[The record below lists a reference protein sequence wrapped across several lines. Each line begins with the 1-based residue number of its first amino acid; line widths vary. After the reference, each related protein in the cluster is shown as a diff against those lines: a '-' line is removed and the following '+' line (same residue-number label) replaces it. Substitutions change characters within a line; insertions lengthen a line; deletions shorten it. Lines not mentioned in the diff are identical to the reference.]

1 MRLSPPFLFA
11 IDVGTSS
18 LKGVIFDRDGKM
30 LGMAAQN
37 YTFSSPQPEWAE
49 ADPHTWWQSLLSV
62 SKQLKEIVQGF
73 DQINV
78 VALTG
83 QMHTAVL
90 LDEDREVIPPTI
102 LWLDRRAISETAELQ
117 RQFCLPP
124 YHLNSTYTL
133 PKLLWLSRNQPGI
146 TTKTRS
152 LLFAKDFLRYR
163 LTGKLL
169 TDFTEAGGAALL
181 DWNTMSWAK
190 DRLAYAGFS
199 TAILPPLCQPTDDA
213 GKLLLEMAEA
223 LGISPATRVLIGAGD
238 VLALVT
244 GAPAAIGRLFCSLGS
259 SSMVFYPLIEGQ
271 AFSDPQ
277 ERIYV
282 YPLLPYPLLGGVSST
297 SGAAIQWA
305 YKTLYGGSFAF
316 ADAIQEALKAPPGAD
331 NLVFLP
337 FLSGERSP
345 FWSDSIRG
353 MLYGLSLTHQRAH
366 ILRAVMEGV
375 AFGLRYLVD
384 IFRETGVPLQ
394 EVALSGGGAAIP
406 GLAQIIADVCH
417 LPVLVYSGQETVT
430 RGLYA
435 YACQALDNTP
445 FDLALAKTFSPPR
458 LIAPD
463 KQQTH
468 KYNNLYEQYC
478 RLAGFISKEFIVRE
492 TKQTHLTTIKSKY
505 IHPMDA
511 KELL

>member
-1 MRLSPPFLFA
+1 MRLSLPFLFA

-18 LKGVIFDRDGKM
+18 LKGVIFDQEGKV
-30 LGMAAQN
+30 LGMATQSYAF
-37 YTFSSPQPEWAE
+37 TSPQPEWAE
-49 ADPHTWWQSLLSV
+49 ADPHTWWQSLLAV
-62 SKQLKEIVQGF
+62 SKQLKQTVQGL

-78 VALTG
+78 IALTG

-90 LDEDREVIPPTI
+90 LDENGEVIPPTI

-117 RQFCLPP
+117 HQFCLPP

-133 PKLLWLSRNQPGI
+133 PKLLWLSRNHPDI
-146 TTKTRS
+146 VARTHS

-181 DWNTMSWAK
+181 DWNTMRWAK
-190 DRLAYAGFS
+190 DRLAYTGFS
-199 TAILPPLCQPTDDA
+199 AAILPPLCYPTDDA
-213 GKLLLEMAEA
+213 GKLLPEMAKA
-223 LGISPATRVLIGAGD
+223 LGISPSTRVLVGAGD

-271 AFSDPQ
+271 VFSDPK
-277 ERIYV
+277 ERIYI

-305 YKTLYGGSFAF
+305 YKTLYDETFAF
-316 ADAIQEALKAPPGAD
+316 ADAIKEALQTPPGAD

-353 MLYGLSLTHQRAH
+353 TLHGLSLTHQRAH

-375 AFGLRYLVD
+375 AFGLRYLID

-394 EVALSGGGAAIP
+394 EIALSGGGATIP
-406 GLAQIIADVCH
+406 GLAHIIADVCH

-435 YACQALDNTP
+435 YARQALDNTP
-445 FDLALAKTFSPPR
+445 FDQALAKTFSQPL
-458 LIAPD
+458 LITPD
-463 KQQTH
+463 WQHTQ
-468 KYNNLYEQYC
+468 KYNDLYEQYC
-478 RLAGFISKEFIVRE
+478 RLASFISKELIF
-492 TKQTHLTTIKSKY
+492 H
-505 IHPMDA
+505 
-511 KELL
+511 